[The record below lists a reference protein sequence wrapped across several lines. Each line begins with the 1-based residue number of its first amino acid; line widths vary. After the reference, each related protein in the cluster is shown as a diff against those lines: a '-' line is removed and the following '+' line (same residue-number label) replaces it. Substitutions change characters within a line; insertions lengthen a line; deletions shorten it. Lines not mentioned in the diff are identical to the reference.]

1 MYRVVSIVS
10 LAIAIV
16 SFWAV
21 YHFDVSLYQRTIVFL
36 TGMFSLVSSYSLL
49 KKQEERK
56 KRKFEED

>member
-10 LAIAIV
+10 LLIAII

-21 YHFDVSLYQRTIVFL
+21 YHFDVSLYQKAVVLL
-36 TGMFSLVSSYSLL
+36 TGLFSLISSYQLL

-56 KRKFEED
+56 KRKFEE